1 MRGIYVPVISLSC
14 SVNVTVG
21 KLGTLRFEKGLYAYI
36 GSAQVALERRIER
49 HLRKEKHVFWHIDYL
64 LKIPSAKISKI
75 FTKTSGKQD
84 ECNVAEKIGARG
96 EAVTG
101 FGCSDCG
108 CKSHLYRVNDYSFLK
123 DILKEYPMPNPSK
136 FS

>member
-1 MRGIYVPVISLSC
+1 MKGIYVLVISLSC
-14 SVNVTVG
+14 SANVAVG

-49 HLRKEKHVFWHIDYL
+49 HLRREKLVFWHIDYL
-64 LKIPSAKISKI
+64 LKNPSARVSKI
-75 FTKTSGKQD
+75 FMKNSGKQD

-101 FGCSDCG
+101 FGCSDCC

-123 DILKEYPMPNPSK
+123 DILKEYPMPIPSK